1 MTLTKDPTIE
11 TGDFTGTADKD
22 YDLLWFTTTCL
33 KNALR
38 LESFAA
44 DAERSGDQEVADLLR
59 RAQAN
64 SVRGAE
70 EGKAL
75 LHSRVCGHK

>member
-1 MTLTKDPTIE
+1 MTLTKDPAVE
-11 TGDFTGTADKD
+11 TGHVTGTRDQD

-44 DAERSGDQEVADLLR
+44 DAERTGDRELTDLLR
-59 RAQAN
+59 RAQQN

-75 LHSRVCGHK
+75 LHSRICAHK

>member
-1 MTLTKDPTIE
+1 MTLTKDPTTE
-11 TGDFTGTADKD
+11 TGDLTGTADKD
-22 YDLLWFTTTCL
+22 YNLLWFTTTCL

-38 LESFAA
+38 LEQYAS
-44 DAERSGDQEVADLLR
+44 DAERSGDQDVANLLR
-59 RAQAN
+59 RAQEN

-75 LHSRVCGHK
+75 LHTRVCSPS

>member
-1 MTLTKDPTIE
+1 MTLTKDPTTE
-11 TGDFTGTADKD
+11 TGDVTGTADKD
-22 YDLLWFTTTCL
+22 YNLLWFTTTCL

-38 LESFAA
+38 LEAFAT
-44 DAERSGDQEVADLLR
+44 DSERSGDQELTDLLR

-75 LHSRVCGHK
+75 LHSRVCTPK